1 MIQSGSG
8 LRFALKT
15 RESLRIFGY
24 VVGEEFQGN
33 EAMKPGVFGFVNHAH
48 TAAAKLFDDTI
59 VRYGLADHGSSP
71 SGVIILWAE
80 SGQVNSTELT
90 RARTAGVLFE
100 LLLEGGKLLFQV
112 GYFFSEGG

>member
-1 MIQSGSG
+1 
-8 LRFALKT
+8 
-15 RESLRIFGY
+15 
-24 VVGEEFQGN
+24 
-33 EAMKPGVFGFVNHAH
+33 
-48 TAAAKLFDDTI
+48 

-100 LLLEGGKLLFQV
+100 LLSEGGKLLFQV